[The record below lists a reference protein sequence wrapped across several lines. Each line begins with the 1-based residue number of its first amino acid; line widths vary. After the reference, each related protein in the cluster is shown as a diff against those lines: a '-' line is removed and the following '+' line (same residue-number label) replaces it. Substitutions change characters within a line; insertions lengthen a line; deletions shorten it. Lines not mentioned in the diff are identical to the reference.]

1 MINKMIDDIIDRIR
15 DMRAESKKLVL
26 VIDKGCTSKD
36 VITKVKDKIG
46 IVSSLKRSDVPE
58 LMKLSLAQ
66 FTLSYTLMQK
76 KILSWAIAHG
86 RKSLGMYSLLLWH
99 TTKKARKSK

>member
-1 MINKMIDDIIDRIR
+1 MTLLI
-15 DMRAESKKLVL
+15 ESGICVQSQKRLVL